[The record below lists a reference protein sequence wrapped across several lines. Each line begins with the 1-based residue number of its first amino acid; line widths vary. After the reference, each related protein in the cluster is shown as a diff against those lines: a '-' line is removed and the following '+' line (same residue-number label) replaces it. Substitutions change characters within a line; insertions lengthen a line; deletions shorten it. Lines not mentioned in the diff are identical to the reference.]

1 MGRVPFVRS
10 GPCLDVAWVKC
21 VLDLAGAASSQE
33 PGCKDGRRTR
43 DSTQVACQ
51 QWPRGGCSD
60 PQRGWVYSDLLHCLV
75 VARLSCVILL
85 TAIPRVEPCCFAGLR
100 VGARQYAA
108 QTFVWDLR
116 LLLLEESCISITVLG
131 TLGLWT

>member
-1 MGRVPFVRS
+1 MG
-10 GPCLDVAWVKC
+10 DVAWVEC

-33 PGCKDGRRTR
+33 RACKDGRRTR

-60 PQRGWVYSDLLHCLV
+60 LWRGWVYSDLLHCLV
-75 VARLSCVILL
+75 DARLSCMILL
-85 TAIPRVEPCCFAGLR
+85 TAIPRVEPCCLAGLR

-116 LLLLEESCISITVLG
+116 LLPARSTVFHINVCGIALL
-131 TLGLWT
+131 